1 MGRMLPKT
9 QACSFGDDKTT
20 TRARAVRSPRQRRNT
35 IISRVSTRKARV
47 VSAPA
52 SEDIKVLIRELLQT
66 TERPVARHIALEL
79 TKSGYPVSESVVG
92 REAYRLEIRLYS
104 DHGGRK
110 VGSKDSKPRK
120 KWSPLRDEVIRLF
133 TVEHKTPPEIA
144 AALSIT
150 RQGVHRLLKEHR
162 RDTEK

>member
-1 MGRMLPKT
+1 M
-9 QACSFGDDKTT
+9 
-20 TRARAVRSPRQRRNT
+20 
-35 IISRVSTRKARV
+35 
-47 VSAPA
+47 SAPA

-92 REAYRLEIRLYS
+92 REAYRLDVRLYS

-110 VGSKDSKPRK
+110 VGSKDIKPRK
-120 KWSPLRDEVIRLF
+120 KWSPLREEVIRLF
-133 TVEHKTPPEIA
+133 TVEKKTAPEIA
-144 AALSIT
+144 ATLGIT
-150 RQGVHRLLKEHR
+150 RQGVHRLLKEYR

>member
-1 MGRMLPKT
+1 MGRMQPTKK
-9 QACSFGDDKTT
+9 ACSFGDDKET

-35 IISRVSTRKARV
+35 IISRVSARRAR

-66 TERPVARHIALEL
+66 TDRPVARHIALEL

-133 TVEHKTPPEIA
+133 TVENKTPPEIA

-150 RQGVHRLLKEHR
+150 RQGVHRLLKEYR